1 MANTSTTKPNQ
12 KNDFGSEHGSSNITD
27 QAKHAAE
34 AAKDKAKGVVEN
46 VRDKAGQ
53 AGEYLKDKAGQ
64 TGEYVRDKAE
74 QGVNMAGKGM
84 ESLAGTIRD
93 KGPREGM
100 LGKATSTVADTL
112 DSTGR
117 YLSDQGMSGMV
128 DDLTSLVKNHPL
140 PAVLIGIGVGFML
153 ARLTTS
159 SRS

>member
-1 MANTSTTKPNQ
+1 MANTTTNKPNQ
-12 KNDFGSEHGSSNITD
+12 KNDFGSEHGSSNLTD
-27 QAKHAAE
+27 QAKNLAE
-34 AAKDKAKGVVEN
+34 NAKDKAKGVVEN
-46 VRDKAGQ
+46 VRSQAGQAGEYIKDKAGQ
-53 AGEYLKDKAGQ
+53 AGEY
-64 TGEYVRDKAE
+64 VRDKAD
-74 QGVNMAGKGM
+74 QGANVAGKGM

-93 KGPREGM
+93 KGPREGF

-128 DDLTSLVKNHPL
+128 DDLTTLVKNHPL
-140 PAVLIGIGVGFML
+140 PAILLGIGVGFML